1 MEGDGDGMP
10 RPAPR
15 LSIQDSRE
23 LTPEL
28 PLQVVLMRLC
38 PTQKEGLQCCI
49 GRAAAGISVV
59 LYVRR
64 RHLYVSKDPASAALR
79 CRKTAACPSCSLQLA
94 AIIPAYDVFLRTSVL
109 LNDMASP

>member
-1 MEGDGDGMP
+1 METEFHA
-10 RPAPR
+10 RP
-15 LSIQDSRE
+15 LVSRSRTPE

-28 PLQVVLMRLC
+28 PLQAVLMRLC

-79 CRKTAACPSCSLQLA
+79 CTALP
-94 AIIPAYDVFLRTSVL
+94 
-109 LNDMASP
+109 